1 MRIGVPKETAAG
13 EHRVALVPE
22 VVSKLKA
29 KGLDVVVQSGA
40 GEDALLTDAAYIAAG
55 AEITPDAAKVWGSD
69 VVVTIAPP
77 DPQAIRGLGSG
88 SILIGFLAPLTSPQ
102 TTRALAEA
110 KATAFAMEAIPRIS
124 RAQAMDALSSQANVA
139 GYRAALLGAE
149 EMGRFYP
156 MLMTAAGTIPPAK
169 VLVLG
174 VGVAGLQALATA
186 KRLGARTT
194 GYDVRPEVAE
204 QVESLGAQWLDLG
217 IEASGEGGYAREL
230 TEQER
235 AQQQQALTD
244 AIKGFDVV
252 ITTALVPGRPAP
264 RLVTAEA
271 VEGMKPGSVI
281 VDLAGEAG
289 GNCELTEP
297 GQTTVKHDVK
307 IVSPLNLPAG
317 MAEHSSQLFARNVQA
332 LLDLFVGEDGELQ
345 LDFDDE
351 IVKGACIMRDGEIVN
366 PGSESGSGGLMIL
379 ASTLTTNLAILVL
392 AGFIG
397 FVVISKVPNTLHTP
411 LMSGTNAI
419 HGIVLLGGLLVVG
432 ASGNG
437 TFNKVILVIAIAF
450 GTINVVGG
458 FLVTDRMLEMF
469 KSKPKSAGRGRQG
482 KASRERASAGN
493 VLPAGPEL
501 PGRPLH
507 RRLRAVHPGAARAL
521 GPDDRGTGQPHRGR
535 RHDDRSDRHA
545 SEPGRGQLGADRDRR
560 GARHRRR
567 HPGAHAR

>member
-1 MRIGVPKETAAG
+1 MRIGVPKETATG

-22 VVSKLKA
+22 VVGKLRA
-29 KGLDVVVQSGA
+29 KGLDVVVQSDAGA
-40 GEDALLTDAAYIAAG
+40 DAMLTDAAYTAAG
-55 AEITPDAAKVWGSD
+55 AQIAKDTAEVWHSD

-77 DPQAIRGLGSG
+77 DPQAIRGLGPG

-102 TTRALAEA
+102 TTSALVEA

-124 RAQAMDALSSQANVA
+124 RAQAMDALSSQSNVA

-217 IEASGEGGYAREL
+217 VEASGEGGYAREL
-230 TEQER
+230 TDEER
-235 AQQQQALTD
+235 ARQQQALTD

-264 RLVTAEA
+264 KLVTAEA

-289 GNCELTEP
+289 GNCELTVP
-297 GQTTVKHDVK
+297 GETVVRHDVK
-307 IVSPLNLPAG
+307 IVSPLNLPAT
-317 MAEHSSQLFARNVQA
+317 MAEHASQLFARNVQA
-332 LLDLFVGEDGELQ
+332 LLDLFVGEDGALH

-351 IVKGACIMRDGEIVN
+351 IVKGACIVHDGEIVN
-366 PGSESGSGGLMIL
+366 PGAKAAVE
-379 ASTLTTNLAILVL
+379 AA
-392 AGFIG
+392 
-397 FVVISKVPNTLHTP
+397 
-411 LMSGTNAI
+411 
-419 HGIVLLGGLLVVG
+419 G
-432 ASGNG
+432 AS
-437 TFNKVILVIAIAF
+437 
-450 GTINVVGG
+450 
-458 FLVTDRMLEMF
+458 
-469 KSKPKSAGRGRQG
+469 SAG
-482 KASRERASAGN
+482 AS
-493 VLPAGPEL
+493 
-501 PGRPLH
+501 
-507 RRLRAVHPGAARAL
+507 
-521 GPDDRGTGQPHRGR
+521 
-535 RHDDRSDRHA
+535 
-545 SEPGRGQLGADRDRR
+545 
-560 GARHRRR
+560 
-567 HPGAHAR
+567 

>member
-1 MRIGVPKETAAG
+1 MRIGVPKETAGG

-40 GEDALLTDAAYIAAG
+40 GEDALLTDAAFEQAG
-55 AEITPDAAKVWGSD
+55 AQISGDPAEVWRSD
-69 VVVTIAPP
+69 VVLTIAPP
-77 DPQAIRGLGSG
+77 DPEAIRGLGSG

-102 TTRALAEA
+102 TTKALAEA

-124 RAQAMDALSSQANVA
+124 RAQAMDALSSQSNVA
-139 GYRAALLGAE
+139 GYRAALLGAQ

-217 IEASGEGGYAREL
+217 LEASGEGGYAREL
-230 TEQER
+230 TEEEQAR
-235 AQQQQALTD
+235 QQQAMND

-281 VDLAGEAG
+281 IDLAGEAG

-297 GQTTVKHDVK
+297 GQTVVRHDVK
-307 IVSPLNLPAG
+307 IVSPLNLPAS
-317 MAEHSSQLFARNVQA
+317 MAEHSSQLFARNVLA
-332 LLDLFVGEDGELQ
+332 LLELLVGEDDALS
-345 LDFDDE
+345 LDFEDE
-351 IVKGACIMRDGEIVN
+351 IVKGACVVRDGEIVN
-366 PGSESGSGGLMIL
+366 PG
-379 ASTLTTNLAILVL
+379 A
-392 AGFIG
+392 
-397 FVVISKVPNTLHTP
+397 
-411 LMSGTNAI
+411 
-419 HGIVLLGGLLVVG
+419 
-432 ASGNG
+432 
-437 TFNKVILVIAIAF
+437 
-450 GTINVVGG
+450 
-458 FLVTDRMLEMF
+458 
-469 KSKPKSAGRGRQG
+469 
-482 KASRERASAGN
+482 KA
-493 VLPAGPEL
+493 
-501 PGRPLH
+501 
-507 RRLRAVHPGAARAL
+507 AVEAA
-521 GPDDRGTGQPHRGR
+521 T
-535 RHDDRSDRHA
+535 S
-545 SEPGRGQLGADRDRR
+545 
-560 GARHRRR
+560 
-567 HPGAHAR
+567 